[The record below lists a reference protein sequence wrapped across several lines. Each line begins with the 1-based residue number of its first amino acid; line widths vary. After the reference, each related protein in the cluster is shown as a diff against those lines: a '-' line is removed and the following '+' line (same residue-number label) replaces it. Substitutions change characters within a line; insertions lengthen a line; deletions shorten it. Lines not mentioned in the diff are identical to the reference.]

1 MRHRERPRLRILHM
15 HQGLSRSR
23 SPGTCAPDRER
34 AGRVPERGSQV
45 HAYTSVGFTWHA
57 PVPGPALASDS
68 SARAHASAQASAQT
82 HLSDDQTLARQSLV
96 ELIHCD

>member
-15 HQGLSRSR
+15 HQGLSRLR
-23 SPGTCAPDRER
+23 SPDRER